1 MSPLTG
7 LFIGPLT
14 SLSTLCALW
23 LALASTFTPL
33 CSAQPSAARLA
44 VLEVQGSYGTLQERL
59 RYSDTLRQEALKLI
73 SPLGISVIDRSSLE
87 LLLPP
92 SRSLSD
98 CVGVCSAEVARM
110 VGAHWSLSAH
120 MDLDQESLHITLK
133 LHSAQGE
140 LLAIAQKA
148 LSHTS
153 APPLKAQLPSALRA
167 LTHEALAPL
176 SPSPTALSPSAHP
189 QELQAPQAPQA
200 SPSNERSTVS
210 PASQPQPLTWRFVSL
225 KGRAHKAGRCVSG
238 PVSDQEYMR
247 CVEEGACEPLNTLNG
262 CLEARQAH
270 AQARCVSFSNA
281 LSFAQWRAERAGLNL
296 TSSPRLLPTL
306 RELKRAQPPEL
317 SSAGLNVWV
326 TRPQSPRA
334 PLSAHALK
342 VAPREPLASVSRRGG
357 GLSTRLTPPAFKL
370 KEIGLVI
377 SLPADT
383 QRACEQLSTQAL
395 NAELKR

>member
-1 MSPLTG
+1 MSPRTG

-14 SLSTLCALW
+14 SLTSLCALW

-59 RYSDTLRQEALKLI
+59 RYSDTMRQEALKLI
-73 SPLGISVIDRSSLE
+73 SPLGISVIDRASLE

-120 MDLDQESLHITLK
+120 MELEQESLHITLK

-140 LLAIAQKA
+140 LLAVAQEA
-148 LSHTS
+148 LSHTL
-153 APPLKAQLPSALRA
+153 ARALKAQLPSALRA

-176 SPSPTALSPSAHP
+176 SPSPNALSPSARP
-189 QELQAPQAPQA
+189 QEQAPQAPQEP
-200 SPSNERSTVS
+200 PSDERSTVS
-210 PASQPQPLTWRFVSL
+210 PTSQPQPLTWRFVPL
-225 KGRAHKAGRCVSG
+225 KGRAQKAGRCVSG
-238 PVSDQEYMR
+238 PVSDQEYTR
-247 CVEEGACEPLNTLNG
+247 CVEEGACEPLNTLNS

-296 TSSPRLLPTL
+296 TSTPRLLPTL

-317 SSAGLNVWV
+317 SSAGLSVWV

-383 QRACEQLSTQAL
+383 QRACERLSTQAL